1 MRKERATLGKARG
14 SQGDGRESYRNARG
28 IQAEARGQLGEEQ
41 GNVPATDFF
50 FHIHIFCFPTELQS
64 CQRSCSTA
72 ARLLPVSERA
82 AREQSAIAIHKANS
96 ITAVTKPQPSV
107 SATGRRPCPCT
118 GTIPTEQ
125 GKSFTASGREEHRKG
140 PKAFS
145 TCYGATKV
153 GS

>member
-1 MRKERATLGKARG
+1 MRKERAALGKARG

-41 GNVPATDFF
+41 GNVPARDFC

-82 AREQSAIAIHKANS
+82 AHEWGAIAIKYILTRSVILCVKKCHFLENCS
-96 ITAVTKPQPSV
+96 IENV
-107 SATGRRPCPCT
+107 
-118 GTIPTEQ
+118 
-125 GKSFTASGREEHRKG
+125 
-140 PKAFS
+140 
-145 TCYGATKV
+145 
-153 GS
+153 